1 MRWLRILC
9 LVLTLAVA
17 QVALVRADGKG
28 IATFITLSCEMPFVA
43 TELGPRV
50 QCTQPSGKVT
60 PSGGVAVRRQASGTR
75 IRPRSNAPLAVLQMN
90 LCNSGIAG
98 CFTGR
103 ASAMARQMVLDRVPA
118 LVTINEACE
127 SDVTENL
134 LPAMLALYPNE
145 WLFWTFAPA
154 AHRGSRE
161 PVLCTPGVGGKERGR
176 FGNGAVGRLLT
187 QARPAFTFEGGLFP
201 DDRPQPGELQDRA
214 HAELRSWVCVNANR
228 IYRAC
233 TTHLDNPSATGA
245 GTPEQTRVASNQC
258 RFLST
263 SIQADLPSVL
273 LGDLNLGGE
282 PAARYSVQGCAPK
295 GWTRRDD
302 GSVQHVLAS
311 NEFGAVAA
319 EVVSMGG
326 TTDHPALLVV
336 FRLRTVPSQ
345 AGS

>member
-1 MRWLRILC
+1 MRGLRILC
-9 LVLTLAVA
+9 LVVTLMVA
-17 QVALVRADGKG
+17 QVALARAEGTG
-28 IATFITLSCEMPFVA
+28 TATFITLSCEMPFVA
-43 TELGPRV
+43 AELGPGV
-50 QCTQPSGKVT
+50 QCAQPSDTVT
-60 PSGGVAVRRQASGTR
+60 AAGGVAVRRQASGTR
-75 IRPRSNAPLAVLQMN
+75 IRPRGTAPFGVLQMN

-103 ASAMARQMVLDRVPA
+103 ASAKATQTVLDRVPA

-127 SDVTENL
+127 SDVTEHL

-145 WLFWTFAPA
+145 WVFWTFAPA

-161 PVLCTPGVGGKERGR
+161 PVLCTPGAGGKQRGR

-187 QARPAFTFEGGLFP
+187 QAPPRFTFEGGLFP

-214 HAELRSWVCVNANR
+214 HAELRSWVCADANR

-258 RFLST
+258 RFLAT
-263 SIQADLPSVL
+263 SVQADLPTVF
-273 LGDLNLGGE
+273 LGDLNLGGD
-282 PAARYSVQGCAPK
+282 PAARYSVDGCAPR
-295 GWTRRDD
+295 GWTRKDD

-311 NEFGAVAA
+311 NEFGAVAI
-319 EVVSMGG
+319 EVMSMGG

-336 FRLRTVPSQ
+336 FRLRTAPSQ